1 MANNLTK
8 ITVGES
14 QLVAV
19 QSAPLEALPAST
31 LPDKVIPALGR
42 LRERLPAAQPFRKTP
57 CQTTAGNFGSLVF
70 AASGADFALYSPRGM
85 PAWSS
90 SVDDAHYDDPADRT
104 RRSIGTCAW
113 QKAEAFIGELKNLSR
128 PYFKFSRPG
137 SAKIRRKRKK
147 A

>member
-1 MANNLTK
+1 VPNH
-8 ITVGES
+8 G
-14 QLVAV
+14 
-19 QSAPLEALPAST
+19 
-31 LPDKVIPALGR
+31 
-42 LRERLPAAQPFRKTP
+42 
-57 CQTTAGNFGSLVF
+57 GNFGSLVF

-128 PYFKFSRPG
+128 LISSLVALVPPKSGGKGR
-137 SAKIRRKRKK
+137 RRKT
-147 A
+147 AQQNE